1 MKWVIGYFPMMKHPI
16 SGPITGII
24 LRMGT
29 ANDRRYNI
37 TSYIIG
43 WARTQNDQSIIS
55 SGFGVTDKILMLKSS
70 TLLANV

>member
-1 MKWVIGYFPMMKHPI
+1 MN
-16 SGPITGII
+16 GPITAII

-43 WARTQNDQSIIS
+43 RARTQNDQSIIS
-55 SGFGVTDKILMLKSS
+55 SGFGVTDKLLILKSI
-70 TLLANV
+70 TL